1 MSDPVSARWQ
11 PELVDLTRPLTEETV
26 WALLGDLA
34 DGEPAPYFRDLE
46 VAVVSELET
55 ATATACMLRIPDHA
69 GTHVDAPV
77 HMVPGGATLEGLDLS
92 RLIGEAVVVVLLP
105 ADPDHGYTAA
115 ELQAARPAIEPGDIV
130 LVRSGFADAGRG
142 VELHQTYLTAA
153 AATWLV
159 ERGVK
164 AVGVEPASVDHVR
177 EGYRVHGWGEKSE
190 LVERPWPAHRILLEH
205 GIPVIE
211 GLCNLDRIAG
221 ERVRFAALPALI
233 PGLSGCPVRAVAWRE
248 AG

>member
-1 MSDPVSARWQ
+1 MNWQ
-11 PELVDLTRPLTEETV
+11 PDLVDLTRPLTEQTV

-34 DGEPAPYFRDLE
+34 DGEPAPYFRDLT
-46 VAVVSELET
+46 VSVVSDLDS

-69 GTHVDAPV
+69 GTHVDAPI
-77 HMVPGGATLEGLDLS
+77 HMVAGGAMLEGLDLS
-92 RLIGEAVVVVLLP
+92 FLIGEAVVLDLVP
-105 ADPDHGYTAA
+105 EDPDHGYTAA
-115 ELQAARPAIEPGDIV
+115 ELAGATLAVERGDIV
-130 LVRSGFADAGRG
+130 LIRSGFADAGPG
-142 VELHQTYLTAA
+142 VHMHQTYLTPE

-159 ERGVK
+159 ERGAK

-177 EGYRVHGWGEKSE
+177 NGYLVHGWGEKSA
-190 LVERPWPAHRILLEH
+190 RNAMPWPAHRILLES

-211 GLCNLDRIAG
+211 GLYDLGRIAG

-248 AG
+248 